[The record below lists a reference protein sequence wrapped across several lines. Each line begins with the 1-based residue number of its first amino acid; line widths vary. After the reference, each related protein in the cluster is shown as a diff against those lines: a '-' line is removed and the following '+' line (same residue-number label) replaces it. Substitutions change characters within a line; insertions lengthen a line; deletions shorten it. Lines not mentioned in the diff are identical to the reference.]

1 MFLLS
6 SPSLIVA
13 EGRLARFSVIR
24 KLDISL
30 PEKVRVTSQ
39 NGTAK
44 AGVDFDRLDRLLLFI
59 PGQRQCDIEIPIFE
73 DNSLNFDREFTVHL
87 SSTSELGEPSI
98 INIEIVDVCLD

>member
-1 MFLLS
+1 MFVLS

-24 KLDISL
+24 KQDISL
-30 PEKVRVTSQ
+30 PERVRVTSQ

-44 AGVDFDRLDRLLLFI
+44 AGIDFDRLDRLLLFI

-73 DNSLNFDREFTVHL
+73 DNSLNFDRDFTVHL
-87 SSTSELGEPSI
+87 SSISEIGEP
-98 INIEIVDVCLD
+98 NIMNVEIVDVCFD

>member
-6 SPSLIVA
+6 SPLLIVT
-13 EGRLARFSVIR
+13 EGRLARFAVIR
-24 KLDISL
+24 KLDISF

-39 NGTAK
+39 NGTAR

-73 DNSLNFDREFTVHL
+73 DNSLNFDRDFTVHL
-87 SSTSELGEPSI
+87 SSTSEIGEPSI
-98 INIEIVDVCLD
+98 MNVEIIDVCTD

>member
-1 MFLLS
+1 MFVLS
-6 SPSLIVA
+6 SSSLIVA

-30 PEKVRVTSQ
+30 SEKVRVTSQ

-59 PGQRQCDIEIPIFE
+59 PGQRQCDLEIPIFE
-73 DNSLNFDREFTVHL
+73 DNSLNFDRDFTVHL
-87 SSTSELGEPSI
+87 NSMSEIGEPSVMNVEI
-98 INIEIVDVCLD
+98 IDVCLD